1 MHSLSLSLWVQKV
14 LLLFLYS
21 GTRTMHTHTLSRA
34 HIETW
39 TNCAHRLAH
48 SNTSSV
54 PRNTQLWTSHS
65 LFVETSDSK
74 ICWSTLTAPTL
85 HSFTHLH
92 ALSSLSLSLS
102 IYLSNYLCS
111 WKVNWMSSRIFS
123 VTSSVL
129 LPTQQLSLCLPNF
142 SNLIHT
148 ITAAAW
154 AANVKWQLYSAAILP
169 PCLYIVPI
177 TIPSLSN

>member
-92 ALSSLSLSLS
+92 AVSSLSLSLSLS
-102 IYLSNYLCS
+102 IYLTISAVEKS
-111 WKVNWMSSRIFS
+111 IEW
-123 VTSSVL
+123 VL
-129 LPTQQLSLCLPNF
+129 EYSLLLHLFFFQLN
-142 SNLIHT
+142 N
-148 ITAAAW
+148 
-154 AANVKWQLYSAAILP
+154 
-169 PCLYIVPI
+169 
-177 TIPSLSN
+177 SLSVYQTSPILFTLLLLLRELPM